1 MGYSKVNLNEYV
13 YDSLKTMIIE
23 GKFEPGEK
31 LIEGELSEL
40 FNVSRTPIREA
51 LRRLEKEE
59 LVTLAPSRKAEVTKL
74 SKKTMIDLYHCRSV
88 LEGLAVRQAVDHIA
102 KEDIE
107 QLEESIYLSNFYYKK
122 GDIENTVK
130 KTTFFHEKLT
140 ELSHNRSLITM
151 METVRTQMLRYRILT
166 GKSVGFRL
174 TAIEEH
180 MSILNAVIQKLPDK
194 AEALMKQHILDDL
207 ENYLQGIHSRYLND

>member
-1 MGYSKVNLNEYV
+1 
-13 YDSLKTMIIE
+13 
-23 GKFEPGEK
+23 
-31 LIEGELSEL
+31 
-40 FNVSRTPIREA
+40 
-51 LRRLEKEE
+51 
-59 LVTLAPSRKAEVTKL
+59 
-74 SKKTMIDLYHCRSV
+74 
-88 LEGLAVRQAVDHIA
+88 
-102 KEDIE
+102 
-107 QLEESIYLSNFYYKK
+107 IYLSNFYYKK

-207 ENYLQGIHSRYLND
+207 ENYLQGINSKFLND